1 MYFNHHISTNI
12 VRREA
17 KFEPFIL
24 ESPKV
29 SYFYSKQVLKGRWL
43 EAEKTLLGKGQSGYV
58 DPEYVYLYAKN
69 VLKTRW
75 KEGEKVLLE
84 HAKNPAGF
92 YWGIQAKEAITFY
105 AKHVIKGRWKKAELF
120 IATSPNIGLYIELL
134 NEQDLVEFKRMV
146 TLEAMSGSEISKRFF
161 SWKPTHTIKMK
172 GSKAFEVML
181 EENDQNEKAQFGS
194 RYSGFLRAF
203 RLKEW
208 LEGSRATD
216 IAYEEKNKEWLW
228 KIFGRRSWG
237 LKASEMK
244 LQGTVT
250 PIG

>member
-29 SYFYSKQVLKGRWL
+29 SYFYSKQVLKSRWA
-43 EAEKTLLGKGQSGYV
+43 EAEKTLLGKGQGYV
-58 DPEYVYLYAKN
+58 DCEYVYLYAKN

-84 HAKNPAGF
+84 TAKNPDGL
-92 YWGIQAKEAITFY
+92 YWGHQAKDSLTLY
-105 AKHVIKGRWKKAELF
+105 AKHVIKGRWKKAEPL
-120 IATSPNIGLYIELL
+120 IATSTNIGLYIDLL
-134 NEQDLVEFKRMV
+134 NEKDLVEFKNMI
-146 TLEAMSGSEISKRFF
+146 TLEAMSGSEVSKRFF

-181 EENDQNEKAQFGS
+181 EENDPNVQNS
-194 RYSGFLRAF
+194 PRWSGFLRAF

-208 LEGSRATD
+208 LDGSRSTD
-216 IAYEEKNKEWLW
+216 VAYDEKNKKWLW
-228 KIFGRRSWG
+228 KIWGRRSWG
-237 LKASEMK
+237 SKTEELK